1 MDEITKKTKP
11 EVEQSEVDI
20 YEVGYHLL
28 PTISEDE
35 LSKEVAKIQ
44 TLLSE
49 NQANIISEEFPIL
62 LGLAYNIS
70 KKIETKY
77 TNYQKAYFGWI
88 KFEVSKSAIGDID
101 LKIKNNP
108 SVLRHL
114 IIKTVRENTMSP
126 VVKVQNASPMK
137 KDNID
142 VPEVVKAEIS
152 EAEIDKSIDELVIS

>member
-1 MDEITKKTKP
+1 MDEIIKNTKP
-11 EVEQSEVDI
+11 DLEESETDI

-35 LSKEVAKIQ
+35 LPKEVAKIQ
-44 TLLSE
+44 CFLTDNKAS
-49 NQANIISEEFPIL
+49 IISEEFPTLIS
-62 LGLAYNIS
+62 LAYDIS

-114 IIKTVRENTMSP
+114 VIKTVRENTMSP
-126 VVKVQNASPMK
+126 VVKVQNTSPLK

-142 VPEVVKAEIS
+142 VPEVAKLEVS